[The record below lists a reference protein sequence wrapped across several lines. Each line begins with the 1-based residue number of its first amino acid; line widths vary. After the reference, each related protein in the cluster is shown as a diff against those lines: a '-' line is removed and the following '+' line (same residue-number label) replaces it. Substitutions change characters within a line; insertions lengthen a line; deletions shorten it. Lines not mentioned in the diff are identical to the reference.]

1 MRSDSLLL
9 QDILQATIDIQ
20 EFITGI
26 SQEEFIRSKL
36 IRAAVVQKLIVIGE
50 AASRLSDEKR
60 RGHPN
65 VPWREIRDFR
75 NIAVHNY
82 ASIDD
87 FYYMANSH
95 CGLPGA
101 SASDRANPQLSFP
114 ADAAPAIGGHQSPGV
129 RFDLTGILFYHPPS
143 PASAACQRYQ
153 DAMVR

>member
-26 SQEEFIRSKL
+26 SQETFIQSKL
-36 IRAAVVQKLIVIGE
+36 IRAAVIQKLIVIGE
-50 AASRLSDEKR
+50 AASRLSDEMR

-87 FYYMANSH
+87 FIIWQTAIAD
-95 CGLPGA
+95 C
-101 SASDRANPQLSFP
+101 P
-114 ADAAPAIGGHQSPGV
+114 ALGRQIAQIIGN
-129 RFDLTGILFYHPPS
+129 
-143 PASAACQRYQ
+143 
-153 DAMVR
+153 